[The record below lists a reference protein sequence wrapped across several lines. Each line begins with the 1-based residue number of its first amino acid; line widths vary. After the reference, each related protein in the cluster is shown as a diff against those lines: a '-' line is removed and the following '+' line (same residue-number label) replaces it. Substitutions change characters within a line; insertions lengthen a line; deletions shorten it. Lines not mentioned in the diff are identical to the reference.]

1 MERSI
6 IGFSTRYLFRK
17 SSSAA
22 GTTSR
27 RHAPAK
33 VTNTK
38 TSNHSEVTKQIPLL
52 VLSVLLVL
60 LAIPVAIVAQ
70 STSSTSS
77 VTGIV
82 TDFNGSVLAGAEVKL
97 TSTRTSRELVT
108 TTDDKGVYRFSQ
120 VQPAAGYKL
129 TATSPGFQML
139 ELENISLG
147 VGTVETHH
155 LQLSAGQITETVLV
169 QDQGG
174 ATLNTTDA
182 SIGNVIETRR
192 LVDLPVQFRASP
204 AALMG
209 LQPGVVGDNV
219 GTGATNRV
227 GSVTGA
233 RADQGNITVDGI
245 DANDQATGQAF
256 ATTGNAPI
264 DAIQEFKTVSSN
276 PGAADGRSGGG
287 QISMITKSGTN
298 AFHGSLREFNRTALT
313 AANSFFNNLNNVE
326 KPQLTRNQFG
336 GSIGGP
342 LYLPRPGE
350 GGPSIMGG
358 KDKTFFFFDY
368 EARRDARGIS
378 YLRIVPLAHLRA
390 GGLAYLNN
398 TAGCPLGA
406 RLNTRPECITTL
418 TPAQIRALDPQLIGG
433 NQNLLSFLNQR
444 YPLPNDLTAGDG
456 INTGGF
462 RFNAPSTRADNN
474 YTGRVDWNITDRQR
488 MFGRVSKIS
497 ALQTDTVNVRSVA
510 QQFPG
515 DPETSQIVTGDYA
528 WVVGHNWV
536 ATPNIVNNIT
546 VGLSKSILGFPN
558 NFQPAFPQAYTFG
571 VVTNPFA
578 SIATQDR
585 TVPTW
590 TYRDDLT
597 WIAGSHVLQFGGS
610 VKTIDQETKLVSDFN
625 YPIVGLGG
633 NLTGFGS
640 VEAGAAL
647 RPANIGVADPIQRAN
662 FDTAFTFLLGTI
674 PSVQTVFNYD
684 SSGRVQPLGAGKT
697 RDWRYDEY
705 EFYAQDSWKVRNDL
719 TFTFG
724 VRWHIY
730 PAPYERNGEQSIQN
744 LDFETLFNKRVAN
757 GLAGIA
763 GPTSEPF
770 LVYSLGGK
778 ANNASPFYKTDLG
791 NFAPRLSFAYNPS
804 EKTGLLGKLLGDRKT
819 VIRGGASMIYDRP
832 GGGIT
837 FLQDQN
843 SHLFDTT
850 VTTSLPVPNARTGLL
865 TLPRFSSV
873 NSVPFQNVA
882 PAVTLPFTPHVE
894 GGEPF
899 GTADQATNY
908 AVDPNF
914 KVPYSFQYSLGFQRD
929 LPGNFILE
937 AAFVGRLGRQL
948 FTLADAAQIVDFK
961 DPASGQ
967 FMLGAFNNL
976 QSQLQRGGAITTIP
990 WFENQMAPAVRA
1002 NYNATCGQFGL
1013 GSNCTQLVGNLLG
1026 TLVEIG
1032 DTADSIQ
1039 ALFSNGLIGPNVG
1052 LSSQFGTNAFVTNKG
1067 TSTYNGLLVSLRKRF
1082 SKGLQFDANYTLS
1095 NSIDN
1100 QSTVVNTVTSGGLIC
1115 DATNLRVCRGPS
1127 DFDIRHLFNVN
1138 GIWELPVGR
1147 GRGFAGNAPGWLN
1160 TIIGG
1165 WQITGIFTARSG
1177 LPYSLATVSWPRS
1190 FIFDGAN
1197 GVPAV
1202 IDGNVN
1208 ALKPSIHDGPG
1219 GTIQYFADQEAAR
1232 AAAHYPKHGEIGN
1245 RNFLR
1250 STPFWNL
1257 DTAVLKNFKLPWSE
1271 SQRVQLRWESFNAFN
1286 KHVYGIPDTDIG
1298 SPTFGQVTTSQSTA
1312 RVMQFG
1318 IRWDF

>member
-6 IGFSTRYLFRK
+6 VAFSTRYRF
-17 SSSAA
+17 
-22 GTTSR
+22 
-27 RHAPAK
+27 AK
-33 VTNTK
+33 P
-38 TSNHSEVTKQIPLL
+38 IPLV
-52 VLSVLLVL
+52 VLSLLLFMV
-60 LAIPVAIVAQ
+60 PVATFAQ

-82 TDFNGSVLAGAEVKL
+82 SDVNGSVIAGAEVKL
-97 TSTRTSRELVT
+97 TNTKNSRELVAK
-108 TTDDKGVYRFSQ
+108 TDDQGVYRFSQ
-120 VQPAAGYKL
+120 VQPAQGYKL
-129 TATSPGFQML
+129 TVTSPGFQML

-147 VGTVETHH
+147 VGTVETHN
-155 LQLSAGQITETVLV
+155 LQLSPGQVSETVLI

-182 SIGNVIETRR
+182 SIGNVIDTRR

-209 LQPGVVGDNV
+209 LQPGVIGDNV

-264 DAIQEFKTVSSN
+264 DAIQEFKTVSTN
-276 PGAADGRSGGG
+276 PGASEGRSSGG
-287 QISMITKSGTN
+287 QIQMITKSGSN
-298 AFHGSLREFNRTALT
+298 DLHGSLREFNRTALT
-313 AANSFFNNLNNVE
+313 AANSFFNNRNGVK

-336 GSIGGP
+336 GSLGGP
-342 LYLPRPGE
+342 LYLPRFGE
-350 GGPSIMGG
+350 GGPLFMAG
-358 KDKTFFFFDY
+358 KDRLFFFFDY
-368 EARRDARGIS
+368 EARRDARGVS
-378 YLRIVPLAHLRA
+378 YLRIVPLAHVRA

-398 TAGCPLGA
+398 VSGCPAGA
-406 RLNTRPECITTL
+406 RLNTSPNCITTL
-418 TPAQIRALDPQLIGG
+418 TPAQIAALDPQRVGVD
-433 NQNLLSFLNQR
+433 QNLLSFINQR

-456 INTGGF
+456 VNTGGF
-462 RFNAPSTRADNN
+462 RFNAPSLRADNN
-474 YTGRVDWNITDRQR
+474 YTGRIDWNITDRQR

-497 ALQTDTVNVRSVA
+497 ALQTDTVNARSVA

-515 DPETSQIVTGDYA
+515 DPETSQISTGDYA

-536 ATPNIVNNIT
+536 ATPNVVNNLT
-546 VGLSKSILGFPN
+546 VGLTKSILGFPN
-558 NFQPAFPQAYTFG
+558 NFHPAFPQSYTFG
-571 VVTNPFA
+571 LITNPYA
-578 SIATQDR
+578 AIATQDR

-597 WIAGSHVLQFGGS
+597 WTAGSHNLQFGGS
-610 VKTIDQETKLVSDFN
+610 LKTIDQETKLVSDFN

-633 NLTGFGS
+633 NLTGFGT
-640 VEAGAAL
+640 GATGTAL
-647 RPANIGVADPIQRAN
+647 RPANIGAGAARRSNYDA
-662 FDTAFTFLLGTI
+662 AFSFLLGTI
-674 PSVQTVFNYD
+674 PSVATLFNYD
-684 SSGRVQPLGAGKT
+684 STGRVLPLGTGKN

-719 TFTFG
+719 TFTAG
-724 VRWHIY
+724 LRWHVY
-730 PAPYERNGEQSIQN
+730 PAPYERNGQQSIQN
-744 LDFETLFNKRVAN
+744 LDFETLFNLRIAN
-757 GLAGIA
+757 GAAGIA

-778 ANNASPFYKTDLG
+778 ANDARPFYKTDWNNL
-791 NFAPRLSFAYNPS
+791 APRLSFAYNPS
-804 EKTGLLGKLLGDRKT
+804 EKNGLLGKLLGDRKT

-843 SHLFDTT
+843 TYIFDTLI
-850 VTTSLPVPNARTGLL
+850 TTNLPVPNARTALL
-865 TLPRFSSV
+865 TMPRFANI
-873 NSVPFQNVA
+873 NSVPLQNVA
-882 PAVTLPFTPHVE
+882 PAVTVPFTPHVANGE
-894 GGEPF
+894 GF
-899 GTADQATNY
+899 GTADQQTNY
-908 AVDPNF
+908 AVDPHF
-914 KVPYSFQYSLGFQRD
+914 KVPYSFQYSFGLQRE
-929 LPGNFILE
+929 LPGNFIFE
-937 AAFVGRLGRQL
+937 AAYVGRLGRKL
-948 FTLADAAQIVDFK
+948 FTLADASQIVDFK

-967 FMLGAFNNL
+967 FMLGALNNL
-976 QSQLQRGGAITTIP
+976 QSQLQRGGAITPIP
-990 WFENQMAPAVRA
+990 WFENQMAPAVLA
-1002 NYNATCGQFGL
+1002 NYGARCGDFGL
-1013 GSNCTQLVGNLLG
+1013 GANCTELVANFLT

-1032 DTADSIQ
+1032 DSADIMQ
-1039 ALFSNGLIGPNVG
+1039 ALFANALIRPNVG

-1067 TSTYNGLLVSLRKRF
+1067 SSSYNGLLVSLRKRF
-1082 SKGLQFDANYTLS
+1082 SRGLQFDVNYTLS

-1147 GRGFAGNAPGWLN
+1147 GRSFGTNAPGWLN

-1165 WQITGIFTARSG
+1165 WQVSGIFTARSG
-1177 LPYSLATVSWPRS
+1177 LPFSLATVSWPRS

-1202 IDGNVN
+1202 VDGN
-1208 ALKPSIHDGPG
+1208 ASTLRASIHDGPG
-1219 GTIQYFADQEAAR
+1219 GTIQFFADPDAAR
-1232 AAAHYPKHGEIGN
+1232 AATHYPRHGEIGN
-1245 RNFLR
+1245 RNILR

-1271 SQRVQLRWESFNAFN
+1271 TQRIQLRWEAFNAFN
-1286 KHVYGIPDTDIG
+1286 HHVFGIPDTDIG
-1298 SPTFGQVTTSQSTA
+1298 STTFGQVTTSQSTA

>member
-1 MERSI
+1 VK
-6 IGFSTRYLFRK
+6 L
-17 SSSAA
+17 
-22 GTTSR
+22 
-27 RHAPAK
+27 
-33 VTNTK
+33 TNTK
-38 TSNHSEVTKQIPLL
+38 I
-52 VLSVLLVL
+52 
-60 LAIPVAIVAQ
+60 
-70 STSSTSS
+70 
-77 VTGIV
+77 
-82 TDFNGSVLAGAEVKL
+82 
-97 TSTRTSRELVT
+97 SRELT
-108 TTDDKGVYRFSQ
+108 TKTDEQGIYRFSQ
-120 VQPAAGYKL
+120 VQPSQGYKI
-129 TATSPGFQML
+129 TVTSPGFQML

-147 VGTVETHH
+147 VGNVETHN
-155 LQLSAGQITETVLV
+155 LQLSAGQVTETVLV

-192 LVDLPVQFRASP
+192 LVDLPVQIRSSP

-227 GSVTGA
+227 GSVTGS

-264 DAIQEFKTVSSN
+264 DAIQEFRTTSSN
-276 PGAADGRSGGG
+276 PGAAAGRSSGG
-287 QISMITKSGTN
+287 QIEMITKSGSN
-298 AFHGSLREFNRTALT
+298 ALHGSLREFNRTALT
-313 AANSFFNNLNNVE
+313 AANSFFNNRNGIA

-336 GSIGGP
+336 GSLGGP

-350 GGPSIMGG
+350 GGPTWMGG
-358 KDKTFFFFDY
+358 RDKLFFFFDY
-368 EARRDARGIS
+368 EGRRDARGVS
-378 YLRIVPLAHLRA
+378 YLRLVPLAHVRA

-398 TAGCPLGA
+398 TAGCTSGA
-406 RLNTRPECITTL
+406 RLNTSPQCITTL
-418 TPAQIRALDPQLIGG
+418 TPAQIAALDPQRVGVS
-433 NQNLLSFLNQR
+433 QPLLTFLNQR
-444 YPLPNDLTAGDG
+444 YPLPNDLSAGDG

-462 RFNAPSTRADNN
+462 RFNAPSLRADNN

-488 MFGRVSKIS
+488 MFARVSKIS

-536 ATPNIVNNIT
+536 ATPNVVNNLT

-558 NFQPAFPQAYTFG
+558 NYQPAFPQSYTFG
-571 VVTNPFA
+571 VVTNPYA

-585 TVPTW
+585 IVPTW

-597 WIAGSHVLQFGGS
+597 WTAGSHLLQFGGS
-610 VKTIDQETKLVSDFN
+610 LKTIDQRTKLVSDFN

-633 NLTGFGS
+633 NLAEFGTG
-640 VEAGAAL
+640 ATATAL
-647 RPANIGVADPIQRAN
+647 RPSNIGNGPIQRTN
-662 FDTAFTFLLGTI
+662 YDTVFTFLLGTI
-674 PSVQTVFNYD
+674 PSVATLFNFD
-684 SSGRVQPLGAGKT
+684 SAGRVQPLGTGQS

-719 TFTFG
+719 TFNYG

-730 PAPYERNGEQSIQN
+730 PAPYERNGAQSIQN
-744 LDFETLFNKRVAN
+744 LDFETLFNRRVAN
-757 GLAGIA
+757 GLAGVA
-763 GPTSEPF
+763 NATSEPF
-770 LVYSLGGK
+770 LVYELGGK
-778 ANNASPFYKTDLG
+778 ANDARPFYKTAW
-791 NFAPRLSFAYNPS
+791 NNIAPRLSFAYNPS
-804 EKTGLLGKLLGDRKT
+804 FSDGLLGKLMGDRKT

-843 SHLFDTT
+843 SHLFDTV
-850 VTTSLPVPNARTGLL
+850 VTTNLPVANARAALL
-865 TLPRFSSV
+865 TMPRFTSI
-873 NSVPFQNVA
+873 NSVPLQNVA
-882 PAVTLPFTPHVE
+882 PGVTLPLTPYVE
-894 GGEPF
+894 NGEAF
-899 GTADQATNY
+899 GTATQQTNY

-914 KVPYSFQYSLGFQRD
+914 KIPYSFQYSLGFQRE

-937 AAFVGRLGRQL
+937 TAYVGRLGRKL

-967 FMLGAFNNL
+967 FMLAAFNNL
-976 QSQLQRGGAITTIP
+976 QSQIERGGAITSIP
-990 WFENQMAPAVRA
+990 WFENQMAPAVLA
-1002 NYNATCGQFGL
+1002 NYGARCNQFGL
-1013 GSNCTQLVGNLLG
+1013 GANCTQLVGNFL
-1026 TLVEIG
+1026 THLVEIG
-1032 DTADSIQ
+1032 DTADIIQ
-1039 ALFSNGLIGPNVG
+1039 ALFANGLLGPNVG
-1052 LSSQFGTNAFVTNKG
+1052 LSSQFGTNAFATNKG

-1082 SKGLQFDANYTLS
+1082 SKGLQFDVNYTLS

-1100 QSTVVNTVTSGGLIC
+1100 QSTVVNTTTSGGLIC

-1147 GRGFAGNAPGWLN
+1147 GRGIGGNASGWLN

-1165 WQITGIFTARSG
+1165 WQVSGIFTARSG
-1177 LPYSLATVSWPRS
+1177 LPFSLATVSWPRS

-1202 IDGNVN
+1202 TDGNAR
-1208 ALKPSIHDGPG
+1208 ALRASIHDGPN
-1219 GTIQYFADQEAAR
+1219 GTIQFFADPDAAL
-1232 AAAHYPKHGEIGN
+1232 AAVHYPRHGEIGN
-1245 RNFLR
+1245 RNVLR

-1257 DTAVLKNFKLPWSE
+1257 DTALLKNFGLPWSE
-1271 SQRVQLRWESFNAFN
+1271 NQRLQVRWEAFNAFN

-1298 SPTFGQVTTSQSTA
+1298 SNTFGQVTTSQSTA